1 MRPVTLHEK
10 LPGLASTPFRRFA
23 EPLCSRVAAAAL
35 APFGHAPYPLADTLD
50 YMGDPGLLGPGA
62 VSWMVIGDSAAFVGG
77 IRGLLIQAAHPEVVA
92 GVGDHSR
99 YRQDPLGR
107 LSRTSAYVTAT
118 TYGAMPEVG
127 HAVAQVRRMHRVV
140 SGVSS
145 RGIPYVAGDPELS
158 AWVHNALTDSFL
170 AAHHACGQTRLTPEE
185 ADRFVA
191 EQAKIGAHLG
201 SDPLPTTAAELS
213 EWIEQHPALA
223 PSPEMRDAVDF
234 LTDPP
239 LQPKVWLG
247 YRVLLEAALAI
258 TPRRLRRIL
267 GVSSAPG
274 AGVVGRASVAGLRW
288 ALGYSPSWKLALIRN
303 GAPVPE
309 GLFTQPVRANAAA
322 VRAPEE

>member
-1 MRPVTLHEK
+1 MRAVDLPSKLTEPV
-10 LPGLASTPFRRFA
+10 R
-23 EPLCSRVAAAAL
+23 SRVATAAL
-35 APFGHAPYPLADTLD
+35 APFGHAPYPLANSLEYD
-50 YMGDPGLLGPGA
+50 GDPGLIGPGS

-118 TYGAMPEVG
+118 TYGAMPEVE

-145 RGIPYVAGDPELS
+145 RGIPYDAGDPGLS

-170 AAHHACGQTRLTPEE
+170 TAHQAYGGKPLTAED

-191 EQAKIGAHLG
+191 EQARIGTLLG
-201 SDPLPTTAAELS
+201 SDPMPETATELS
-213 EWIEQHPALA
+213 EWIERHPALA
-223 PSPEMRDAVDF
+223 PSPEMLDAVDF

-239 LQPKVWLG
+239 LPPTVWLG
-247 YRVLLEAALAI
+247 YKTLLEAAIAI

-267 GVSSAPG
+267 GVSAAPG
-274 AGVVGRASVAGLRW
+274 AGVVGRGAVAGLRW
-288 ALGYSPSWKLALIRN
+288 ALGYSPSWKLALIRS
-303 GAPVPE
+303 GVPVPE
-309 GLFTQPVRANAAA
+309 ELFKQPVRTSE
-322 VRAPEE
+322 R